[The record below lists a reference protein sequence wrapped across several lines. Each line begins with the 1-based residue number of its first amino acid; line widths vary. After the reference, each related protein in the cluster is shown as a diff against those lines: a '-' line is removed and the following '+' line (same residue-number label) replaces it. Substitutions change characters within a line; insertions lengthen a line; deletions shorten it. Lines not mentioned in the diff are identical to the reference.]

1 MPSVETGPQE
11 NIMEHLV
18 VMVVRVSSD
27 EVYGKTMS
35 TLVVLTEAAWW
46 TKIKETSVDTADSES
61 ASEQE

>member
-1 MPSVETGPQE
+1 
-11 NIMEHLV
+11 MEHLV